1 MEEHELEYRLHH
13 LPPVAIYHPD
23 AETRHAAMEALIQAA
38 ISLSKAETLV
48 KALANPDLDPKL
60 VGMLQDGLEALF
72 PKKAKDLARKVN
84 SSILAKLSGDERLDA
99 GFRKRLLAAVAPA
112 AMSEIKNLMKKGAYV
127 PLIKMSANSDFLSD
141 IRAAAWSSI
150 EPAIAKSMKGK
161 YGKSLGFICRDLL
174 EMAKDQ
180 DVSEST
186 VAAIEKILQGEALK
200 GGGGMDY
207 KVRIEII
214 NNRRFSDGFRE
225 GIVANVSWGFERH
238 QHLLWLSK
246 DTSLPK
252 NLRMKAA
259 LAAIERAVDS
269 DSMYSTDS
277 DFLERV
283 LRDKELSS
291 WPEVMNAAK
300 SALEKY
306 AEYRA
311 TELLKKKDGEFQRA
325 PEFTRGPAGAGG
337 NRNVLRR

>member
-23 AETRHAAMEALIQAA
+23 AETRHAAMEALIQVA
-38 ISLSKAETLV
+38 ISLDKAETLV
-48 KALANPDLDPKL
+48 EALANPDLDPKL
-60 VGMLQDGLEALF
+60 VGMLQNGLEALF
-72 PKKAKDLARKVN
+72 PKKTKDLAKKVR

-99 GFRKRLLAAVAPA
+99 GFRKRVFAAVAPA
-112 AMSEIKNLMKKGAYV
+112 AMSEIKYLIQKGAYV
-127 PLIKMSANSDFLSD
+127 PLTKMSVNTNYPSE
-141 IRAAAWSSI
+141 IKAAAGNSI
-150 EPAIAKSMKGK
+150 EPAIAKSMRGK
-161 YGKSLGFICRDLL
+161 YGKSLGSICGDLL

-225 GIVANVSWGFERH
+225 GTVANLSWGFERH

-246 DTSLPK
+246 DTSLPE
-252 NLRMKAA
+252 NVRMKAA

-277 DFLERV
+277 DFLESI
-283 LRDKELSS
+283 LRDKQLST
-291 WPEVMNAAK
+291 WPEVINAAK

-311 TELLKKKDGEFQRA
+311 TELLKNKDGEFQRA
-325 PEFTRGPAGAGG
+325 PEFTKGPGGAGG